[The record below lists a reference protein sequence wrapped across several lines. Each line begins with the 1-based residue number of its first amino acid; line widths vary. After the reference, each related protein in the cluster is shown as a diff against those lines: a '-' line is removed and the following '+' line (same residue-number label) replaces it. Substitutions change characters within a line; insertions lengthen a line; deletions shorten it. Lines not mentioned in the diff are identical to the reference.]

1 MRIIKATIPM
11 LESRTLVIGF
21 QAENQRTQVRI
32 DCAPILAEYPY
43 ATPSLAIKP
52 PSGETYPVFVDRDG
66 DEVVWTILSGNLA
79 LVGDGELQLT
89 FVKDSVIA
97 KTVIG
102 HIRIL
107 RSLVV
112 SGEMPDPVAQW
123 IDDAN
128 AKLHEVDAQI
138 VELEGMVDTATD
150 AATRAE
156 QSASTASTRAEQAAE
171 SAATATAKATE
182 ATTAA
187 TTATAKAA
195 EAQTAANAAAESEQ
209 IATTKAAEA
218 SQFAQVAGTK
228 AAEAAESART
238 ASTKAG
244 EANDAA
250 ERAEQSASNAGY
262 MYMEIVDGHLIF
274 NRTANVSVIDF
285 ALVDG
290 HLIVE
295 VA

>member
-11 LESRTLVIGF
+11 LESRTLIIGF

-32 DCAPILAEYPY
+32 NCAPIFAEYPH

-52 PSGETYPVFVDRDG
+52 PAGEPYPVFVDRDG

-107 RSLVV
+107 RSLVI
-112 SGEMPDPVAQW
+112 SGEMPDPVAMW

-128 AKLHEVDAQI
+128 AKLHEVDATI
-138 VELEGMVDTATD
+138 VSIDEMDAVASGLPEGAEPTVEVSMVDDHKRIAFGIPKGDKGDKGDTYELTQEDREEIAHIAEGNFSDTVRGYRDDAID
-150 AATRAE
+150 AADRAE
-156 QSASTASTRAEQAAE
+156 QSAH
-171 SAATATAKATE
+171 
-182 ATTAA
+182 
-187 TTATAKAA
+187 
-195 EAQTAANAAAESEQ
+195 
-209 IATTKAAEA
+209 
-218 SQFAQVAGTK
+218 
-228 AAEAAESART
+228 
-238 ASTKAG
+238 
-244 EANDAA
+244 
-250 ERAEQSASNAGY
+250 NAGY

-274 NRTANVSVIDF
+274 YRTENVSVADF